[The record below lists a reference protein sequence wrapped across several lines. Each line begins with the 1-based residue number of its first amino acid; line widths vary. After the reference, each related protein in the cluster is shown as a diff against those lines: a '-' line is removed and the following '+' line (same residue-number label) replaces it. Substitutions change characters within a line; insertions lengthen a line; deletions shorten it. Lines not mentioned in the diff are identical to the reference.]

1 MNRIARKLAQIPE
14 SRCGLPLVFMFS
26 AILMGALYWVRLGAD
41 LNFDGEIYISAA
53 SKYAVGMYN
62 EGLAIYPMPLYPYL
76 ISLMHRIIPD
86 WVSAGRLISYFSMT
100 LAVIPLYRLSTDLFN
115 RQAAFWGCLAFTLL
129 PETLLYS
136 NSVLR
141 ESSFC
146 LFFMWAVYFAQKA
159 IQSKALI
166 HLFGSALFGFFS
178 TLFRIEGLIIF
189 PVYFCI
195 LIALAVS
202 KRNQFKDYCR
212 MVATWG
218 CLFLFLFVA
227 IQIGMQSG
235 GTIINRYNDW
245 TIYSHTLRDTSF
257 LENYRH
263 LYEQFQQMQEAAW
276 NNGIGQH
283 FVETARILM
292 PLIYL
297 LGMLQVFFSVILA
310 VNIIP
315 LLWGL
320 KQAFYTERHVF
331 VLISACCLSTLA
343 CGFFVQQNI
352 ILKRYLFMP
361 AVLLCPWVGFG
372 MDRILAFAQRR
383 SHTQAI
389 VVCVLLLFFTMPA
402 LEFDKYF
409 KHRDNLKSI
418 AGSWIARQEG
428 LKSLKIAFNDQV
440 VQFYT
445 DMEIDIHGEKNTM
458 LQIGTNDMNFSNF
471 ARFARENNVDLI
483 VISSRAD
490 RRKNITDFLGYKE
503 IKEFNDKKNFIKLFI
518 LEERFNSLGVTLS
531 SQPSG

>member
-1 MNRIARKLAQIPE
+1 MHRLARELAKIPE
-14 SRCGLPLVFMFS
+14 SSHALPLVFMFS
-26 AILMGALYWVRLGAD
+26 SILMGALYWVRLGAD

-62 EGLAIYPMPLYPYL
+62 DALAIYPMPLYPYL
-76 ISLMHRIIPD
+76 ISLMHRVIPD
-86 WVSAGRLISYFSMT
+86 WVLAARLISYFSMT

-146 LFFMWAVYFAQKA
+146 LFFIWAVYFAQKA

-166 HLFGSALFGFFS
+166 HLLGSALFGFFS
-178 TLFRIEGLIIF
+178 SLFRIEGMIIF
-189 PVYFCI
+189 PIYFCI
-195 LIALAVS
+195 LMALAVA
-202 KRNQFKDYCR
+202 KRHQSQGYFR

-245 TIYSHTLRDTSF
+245 TIYFHTLKDTSF

-263 LYEQFQQMQEAAW
+263 LYEQFQQMQEASYY
-276 NNGIGQH
+276 NGVGQH
-283 FVETARILM
+283 LVETAKNFM

-297 LGMLQVFFSVILA
+297 LGMLQTFFSVILA
-310 VNIIP
+310 VNIVP

-320 KQAFYTERHVF
+320 KRAFYTERHVLI
-331 VLISACCLSTLA
+331 LISACCLSALA

-372 MDRILAFAQRR
+372 MDRILVFAQRH

-389 VVCVLLLFFTMPA
+389 VVCVLLLFFAMPTR
-402 LEFDKYF
+402 EFDKYF
-409 KHRDNLKSI
+409 KNTSNLKSI
-418 AGSWIARQEG
+418 AGSWIARQDG
-428 LKSLKIAFNDQV
+428 LKSLKIVFNDQV
-440 VQFYT
+440 VKFYT
-445 DMEIDIHGEKNTM
+445 DMAIDIHSEKNTI
-458 LQIGTNDMNFSNF
+458 LKIDTNDMNFSKFSLF
-471 ARFARENNVDLI
+471 ALENKIDLM

-490 RRKNITDFLGYKE
+490 RRKNITDFRGYNE
-503 IKEFNDKKNFIKLFI
+503 IKEFNDKKKFIKLYI
-518 LEERFNSLGVTLS
+518 SEERFNSLGVTLS